1 MVVDPSGVYFSRLLP
16 RKLNPW
22 CLQQDSVDFFNGLP
36 IMPTYEYRCPDGH
49 TFELFQRM
57 SDPPA
62 ADCPECGKGAERLL
76 SSGAG
81 FLFKGGGFYIT
92 DYRSDS
98 YKKAAEADKGKAP
111 GSSEGGSSPESKP
124 APAPSE
130 TKTTPSTPSSGAS
143 TGGNSKS
150 D

>member
-1 MVVDPSGVYFSRLLP
+1 MGGSGPIGGVFFQVGPSS
-16 RKLNPW
+16 
-22 CLQQDSVDFFNGLP
+22 QQIHCTSFNGLLV
-36 IMPTYEYRCPDGH
+36 MPTYEYRCPDGH
-49 TFELFQRM
+49 AFELVQRM
-57 SDPPA
+57 SDPPS

-98 YKKAAEADKGKAP
+98 YKKAAEADKGRSP
-111 GSSEGGSSPESKP
+111 GPSEGGTPAKTTP
-124 APAPSE
+124 APAASE
-130 TKTTPSTPSSGAS
+130 SKTTSSTPSSEAS
-143 TGGNSKS
+143 TGGKPKS